1 MKNIIKETFLSSLIC
16 PLMGWKKTFEGEV
29 ELSFGDEFRKAEGIE
44 IGKKARECF
53 PGGVLIDDID
63 VNTASKKT
71 QELMNDSNVAVV
83 FEATF
88 MVDGFVAKADL
99 LKRKDKGW
107 HLIEVK
113 ASVNDKRE
121 FIDDLAYTFMV
132 IKRCN
137 VDIVASSVYLV
148 SKSFRLGMDIQSLF
162 VEIEHTDK
170 VLEQA
175 EAFSSHNKIKGVLRS
190 SAKPEAE
197 LILAC
202 RSCRFFPECT
212 GKGINNH
219 IFDLPR
225 LSKKKFEQLR
235 ELNIA
240 SIEALPDDFSLT
252 EYQDRVRR
260 CIKKREIFIAPIL
273 KNTLDKVTWPAYYL
287 DFETVMTALPLYSN
301 VAPYSQVV
309 TQYSIHKCT
318 DLGVIEEHYEYLSE
332 PTIDDRK
339 TLTNH
344 LINDL
349 SDEGSVIIYSNFEIV
364 IIKSLMELFPEMSKK
379 LNALIERIID
389 LEKLIKENF
398 YHLGFHGSSSIKKTM
413 SALVPN
419 MTYDDLEIKEGGTAM
434 AKFACV
440 VLGKYERKDI
450 DIIKENLLKYC
461 KQDTLA
467 MVRLHQSL
475 CGYLT

>member
-1 MKNIIKETFLSSLIC
+1 MKNIIKEIFLSSLIC
-16 PLMGWKKTFEGEV
+16 PLMGWKKTFEGAGK
-29 ELSFGDEFRKAEGIE
+29 LSFGDEFRKSEGIE
-44 IGKKARECF
+44 IGKKAHECF
-53 PGGVLIDDID
+53 SDGILIDDID
-63 VNTASKKT
+63 INTASKKT
-71 QELMNDSNVAVV
+71 QELMDDTNVVV
-83 FEATF
+83 IFEATF
-88 MVDGFVAKADL
+88 IVDGFVAKADI
-99 LKRKDKGW
+99 LKRKDEGW

-113 ASVNDKRE
+113 ASVNDKKE

-132 IKRCN
+132 IKRCG

-148 SKSFRLGMDIQSLF
+148 SKAFRLGMDIQSLF
-162 VEIEHTDK
+162 IETDHTDK

-175 EAFSSHNKIKGVLRS
+175 EEFTSHNEIKGVLMS

-202 RSCRFFPECT
+202 RSCLFFSECT
-212 GKGINNH
+212 GERINNH

-225 LSKKKFEQLR
+225 LSKKKFEQLK
-235 ELNIA
+235 ELNID
-240 SIEALPDDFSLT
+240 SIEALPDDFTLT
-252 EYQDRVRR
+252 EYQDRIRR
-260 CIKKREIFIAPIL
+260 CIKQRKIFIAPML
-273 KNTLDKVTWPAYYL
+273 KGALDKVTWPAYYL
-287 DFETVMTALPLYSN
+287 DFETVMTALPLYPN

-309 TQYSIHKCT
+309 TQYSIHKCKN
-318 DLGVIEEHYEYLSE
+318 LGVKEEHYEYLSE

-339 TLTNH
+339 TLTEH

-349 SDEGSVIIYSNFEIV
+349 GDEGSIIIYSNFEIS
-364 IIKSLMELFPEMSKK
+364 IIKSLIELFPDMSRK
-379 LNALIERIID
+379 LNALIERTID
-389 LEKLIKENF
+389 LEKLIKDNL
-398 YHLGFHGSSSIKKTM
+398 YHSDFHGSTSIKKTLP
-413 SALVPN
+413 ALVSN

-440 VLGKYERKDI
+440 ALGKYEAKDI
-450 DIIKENLLKYC
+450 DIIKESLLRYC